1 MTSNIERPVAAA
13 TAEAATEPAQRPNSQ
28 SEDDL
33 VIVGIGASAGGL
45 EALRGLLA
53 GLPTDANI
61 AYVIAQHLHPTHRS
75 MLIDLLRTHTE
86 LEVVEAKNRAPLRA
100 GRVYV
105 TPPGR
110 NVSVANG
117 RMKLTKTSRE
127 IGPKPSVDHFFT
139 ALAED
144 VGERAVGIILSGTG
158 SDGALGVRA
167 IKAHGGF
174 TMAQA
179 VESAKFDGMPH
190 AAINTGDVD
199 LVLPPHRIGPELR
212 DLLKHPRSVP
222 LPFPEENTLSEV
234 QRILQLLLT
243 RTGCDFSDYKPN
255 TLNRRIQRRMAI
267 HKLPQLS
274 EYLRYVEASPKEAWD
289 LARDILVSVTAFF
302 RDPEAFQALEKAL
315 GAILSRKARGD
326 QIRIWVPG
334 CATGEEAYSIAIL
347 LDKLLRSQSSGVSVQ
362 IFGTDLDENAIL
374 HARRG
379 VYPSTSLA
387 GVDPALRKR
396 CFVSVQNA
404 HQVVKPIRE
413 LVVFA
418 RHDLVKDPPF
428 SHLDLVSCRNVLI
441 YFNSRLQQRIIP
453 LFHQVIEPNGYLL
466 LGKSESIIAFSEL
479 FEVVDRKWKLF
490 LRRPETRS
498 TAQGHDYQPYRIP
511 INPQSAR
518 RKREQRHSMQ
528 EIINHAIA
536 DAYAPLAVLIDE
548 RMQVRHVRGD
558 ISAYLR
564 LSAGD
569 LDLNIINLA
578 RDEIRGDLRTLLYRV
593 TRDHAPLKSRR
604 LHIGSSSNVIRL
616 SLHARPVRM
625 SDEEGWLIAVI
636 FQEEFGDDAQETD
649 IPVVDLS
656 EDARIAE
663 LEKEVTDTREQL
675 QTTVEELETT
685 NEELQ
690 SINEELQSAN
700 EELHSANEELETS
713 NEELQSANEEL
724 HALNEALQIKS
735 AELTITSA
743 DIANVLR
750 NIGFPM
756 LVVDRDLRVTRAT
769 PAAEQLFDLA
779 SILSRPVVTGVPS
792 TVNLPGLRSELLQVM
807 ETGHAIESELVHGTT
822 VYWRRIL
829 PYYAEEGQTAGALL
843 MFLDRTP
850 LHTAEQALRERE
862 GYLSAILNNYL
873 YGIISIDETGCI
885 ESFNAA
891 AERILGYRAS
901 EVIGQNVA
909 MLMPSPERDQHSDYI
924 RHYIETGESRI
935 MGKSRRVVALNKAGN
950 SITIDLTL
958 TEWKESGRRS
968 FIGLIYAPDEQVI
981 LPPSP
986 TPH

>member
-1 MTSNIERPVAAA
+1 MTTDTEGLHPA
-13 TAEAATEPAQRPNSQ
+13 TAAEPAAKQSARRSSQ
-28 SEDDL
+28 IDDDL

-45 EALRGLLA
+45 EALRGLLS
-53 GLPTDANI
+53 GLPTDVNI

-75 MLIDLLRTHTE
+75 MLIDLLRSHTK
-86 LEVVEAKNRAPLRA
+86 LEVVEAKNREPVCA

-110 NVSVANG
+110 NVSIANG

-127 IGPKPSVDHFFT
+127 VGPKPSVDQFFT
-139 ALAED
+139 ALAEN

-179 VESAKFDGMPH
+179 IESAKFHGMPH

-212 DLLKHPRSVP
+212 DLLKHPRSAP
-222 LPFPEENTLSEV
+222 LPLPEDDTLGDV
-234 QRILQLLLT
+234 QRILRLLLT

-267 HKLPQLS
+267 HKLAELG
-274 EYLRYVEASPKEAWD
+274 EYLRYVEESPKEAWD
-289 LARDILVSVTAFF
+289 LGRDILVSVTAFF
-302 RDPEAFQALEKAL
+302 RDPEAFQVLEKAL
-315 GAILSRKARGD
+315 VAILEKKERGG
-326 QIRIWVPG
+326 QIRVWVPG

-347 LDKLLRSQSSGVSVQ
+347 LDKLLRSRPRGLSVQ

-379 VYPSTSLA
+379 VYPITSLA
-387 GVDPALRKR
+387 GIDPALRKR
-396 CFVSVQNA
+396 CFISTQSA
-404 HQVVKPIRE
+404 YQVIKPIRE
-413 LVVFA
+413 MVVFA

-428 SHLDLVSCRNVLI
+428 SHLDLITCRNVLI

-466 LGKSESIIAFSEL
+466 LGKSESIVAFSEL
-479 FEVVDRKWKLF
+479 FEQVDRKWRLF
-490 LRRPETRS
+490 RRRPETS
-498 TAQGHDYQPYRIP
+498 SSAPGHDYHPYRIP
-511 INPQSAR
+511 ISAPTAT

-569 LDLNIINLA
+569 LDLNIVNLA
-578 RDEIRGDLRTLLYRV
+578 RDELRTDLRTLLYRV
-593 TRDHAPLKSRR
+593 SRDHTPLKSRR
-604 LHIGSSSNVIRL
+604 LQVGTGPNVVRL

-625 SDEEGWLIAVI
+625 SEEEGWLIAVI
-636 FQEEFGDDAQETD
+636 FQEELGDDIQEAD
-649 IPVVDLS
+649 VPVVDLS

-724 HALNEALQIKS
+724 HTLNEALQIKS
-735 AELTITSA
+735 AEVAMTSA
-743 DIANVLR
+743 DIENVLKS
-750 NIGFPM
+750 IGFPM
-756 LVVDRDLRVTRAT
+756 LVVDRDLRITRAT
-769 PAAEQLFDLA
+769 PTADQLFDLS

-792 TVNLPGLRSELLQVM
+792 TVSLPGLRSELLQVM
-807 ETGHAIESELVHGTT
+807 ETDQPLESELVQGNTI
-822 VYWRRIL
+822 YWKRIL
-829 PYYAEEGQTAGALL
+829 PYYAEEGEIVGAIL
-843 MFLDRTP
+843 MFLDQTS
-850 LHTAEQALRERE
+850 LHTAEKALRERE
-862 GYLSAILNNYL
+862 SYLAAILNNYL
-873 YGIISIDETGCI
+873 YGIISINETGCI
-885 ESFNAA
+885 ESFNVA
-891 AERILGYRAS
+891 AERIFGYRAS
-901 EVIGQNVA
+901 EAIGQNVNLLLPA
-909 MLMPSPERDQHSDYI
+909 PERDRHSGYI
-924 RHYIETGESRI
+924 QRYLKTGESHI
-935 MGKSRRVVALNKAGN
+935 MGKSRRVVASNKAGKH
-950 SITIDLTL
+950 ITIHLTL
-958 TEWKESGRRS
+958 TEWKEGGRRS
-968 FIGLIYAPDEQVI
+968 FIGLIYAPDEQII

>member
-1 MTSNIERPVAAA
+1 
-13 TAEAATEPAQRPNSQ
+13 
-28 SEDDL
+28 
-33 VIVGIGASAGGL
+33 
-45 EALRGLLA
+45 
-53 GLPTDANI
+53 
-61 AYVIAQHLHPTHRS
+61 
-75 MLIDLLRTHTE
+75 MLIDLLRAHTK
-86 LEVVEAKNRAPLRA
+86 LEVMEAKNREPLRA

-110 NVSVANG
+110 NVSIANG
-117 RMKLTKTSRE
+117 RVKLTKTSRE
-127 IGPKPSVDHFFT
+127 VGPKPSVDQFFT

-144 VGERAVGIILSGTG
+144 MGERAVGIILSGTG

-179 VESAKFDGMPH
+179 IESAKFDGMPH

-212 DLLKHPRSVP
+212 DLLKHPRSAP
-222 LPFPEENTLSEV
+222 LPFPEEDTLGDV
-234 QRILQLLLT
+234 QRILRLLLT

-267 HKLPQLS
+267 HKVTQLS

-289 LARDILVSVTAFF
+289 LGRDILVSVTAFF
-302 RDPEAFQALEKAL
+302 RDPEAFQVLEKAL
-315 GAILSRKARGD
+315 VSILDGKERGD

-347 LDKLLRSQSSGVSVQ
+347 LDKLLRSRGTGVSVQ

-379 VYPSTSLA
+379 VYPITSLG

-396 CFVSVQNA
+396 CFLSIQNA
-404 HQVVKPIRE
+404 YQVVKPIRE
-413 LVVFA
+413 MVVFA

-428 SHLDLVSCRNVLI
+428 SHLDLISCRNVLI

-466 LGKSESIIAFSEL
+466 LGKSESIVAFSEL
-479 FEVVDRKWKLF
+479 FEQIDRKWKLF
-490 LRRPETRS
+490 QRRPETFNS
-498 TAQGHDYQPYRIP
+498 AQGHDYQPYRIP
-511 INPQSAR
+511 TTTPSTRQ
-518 RKREQRHSMQ
+518 KREQRHSMQ

-569 LDLNIINLA
+569 LDLNIVNLA
-578 RDEIRGDLRTLLYRV
+578 RDELRTDLRTLLYRV
-593 TRDHAPLKSRR
+593 TRDHTPLKSRR
-604 LHIGSSSNVIRL
+604 LQIGTNSNVVRL

-625 SDEEGWLIAVI
+625 SEEEGWLIAVI
-636 FQEEFGDDAQETD
+636 FQEEVGDDTQEGD
-649 IPVVDLS
+649 VPVVDLS

-724 HALNEALQIKS
+724 HTLNEALQLKS
-735 AELTITSA
+735 AEVAMTSA
-743 DIANVLR
+743 DIENVLKS
-750 NIGFPM
+750 IGFPM
-756 LVVDRDLRVTRAT
+756 LVVDRDLRITRAT
-769 PAAEQLFDLA
+769 PAADQLFDLS

-792 TVNLPGLRSELLQVM
+792 TISLPGLRSELLQVM
-807 ETGHAIESELVHGTT
+807 ETGHVLESELMQGRT

-829 PYYAEEGQTAGALL
+829 PYYSEDGEIAGAIL
-843 MFLDRTP
+843 MFLDRTS
-850 LHTAEQALRERE
+850 LHTAEKTLRERE
-862 GYLSAILNNYL
+862 SYLAAILNNYL

-891 AERILGYRAS
+891 AERIFGYPAS
-901 EVIGQNVA
+901 EAIGQNVA
-909 MLMPSPERDQHSDYI
+909 MLLPSPEREQHSGYI
-924 RHYIETGESRI
+924 QRYIKTGESHI
-935 MGKSRRVVALNKAGN
+935 MGKSRRVVGLSKTGKR
-950 SITIDLTL
+950 ITLHLTL
-958 TEWKESGRRS
+958 TEWKEGGRRS
-968 FIGLIYAPDEQVI
+968 FIGLVYAPDEQVV

>member
-1 MTSNIERPVAAA
+1 MTTDTERPHPITAA
-13 TAEAATEPAQRPNSQ
+13 EPAAKQPVRRSNQ
-28 SEDDL
+28 VDDNL
-33 VIVGIGASAGGL
+33 IIVGIGASAGGL
-45 EALRGLLA
+45 EALRGLLS
-53 GLPTDANI
+53 GLPTDVNI

-75 MLIDLLRTHTE
+75 MLIDLLRAHTK
-86 LEVVEAKNRAPLRA
+86 LEVVEAKNREPVCA

-105 TPPGR
+105 TPPGC
-110 NVSVANG
+110 NVSIANG

-127 IGPKPSVDHFFT
+127 VGPKPSVDQFFT
-139 ALAED
+139 ALAEN

-179 VESAKFDGMPH
+179 IESAKFDGMPH

-212 DLLKHPRSVP
+212 DLLKHPRSAP
-222 LPFPEENTLSEV
+222 LPLPEDDTLCNV
-234 QRILQLLLT
+234 QRILRLLLT

-255 TLNRRIQRRMAI
+255 TLHRRIQRRMAI
-267 HKLPQLS
+267 HKVAQLS
-274 EYLRYVEASPKEAWD
+274 EYLRYVEESPKEAWD
-289 LARDILVSVTAFF
+289 LGRDILVSVTAFF
-302 RDPEAFQALEKAL
+302 RDPEAFQVLEKAL
-315 GAILSRKARGD
+315 AVILDRKNRSD
-326 QIRIWVPG
+326 QIRVWIPG

-347 LDKLLRSQSSGVSVQ
+347 LDKLLRSRPRSVSVQ

-379 VYPSTSLA
+379 VYPIASLA
-387 GVDPALRKR
+387 GIDPALRKR
-396 CFVSVQNA
+396 CFISVQNA
-404 HQVVKPIRE
+404 YQVIKPIRE
-413 LVVFA
+413 MVVFA

-428 SHLDLVSCRNVLI
+428 SHLDLISCRNVLI

-466 LGKSESIIAFSEL
+466 LGKSESIVAFSEL
-479 FEVVDRKWKLF
+479 FEQVDRKWRLF
-490 LRRPETRS
+490 RRRAERFS
-498 TAQGHDYQPYRIP
+498 SAQGYDYHPYPIP
-511 INPQSAR
+511 ITTPTAR
-518 RKREQRHSMQ
+518 RKGEQRHSMQ

-569 LDLNIINLA
+569 LDLNIVNLA
-578 RDEIRGDLRTLLYRV
+578 REELRTDLRTLLYRV
-593 TRDHAPLKSRR
+593 SRDHTPLKSRR
-604 LHIGSSSNVIRL
+604 LQLGTGSNVVRL

-625 SDEEGWLIAVI
+625 SEEEGWLIAII
-636 FQEEFGDDAQETD
+636 FQEELGDDIQEGD
-649 IPVVDLS
+649 VPRVDLC

-700 EELHSANEELETS
+700 EELETS

-724 HALNEALQIKS
+724 HTLNEALQLKS
-735 AELTITSA
+735 AEVAMTSA
-743 DIANVLR
+743 DIENVLKS
-750 NIGFPM
+750 IGFPM
-756 LVVDRDLRVTRAT
+756 LVVDRDLRITRAT
-769 PAAEQLFDLA
+769 PAADQLFDLS

-792 TVNLPGLRSELLQVM
+792 TISLPGLRSELLQVM
-807 ETGHAIESELVHGTT
+807 ETDRTLESELVQGKT
-822 VYWRRIL
+822 VYWKRIL
-829 PYYAEEGQTAGALL
+829 PYYAEEGEIVGAIL
-843 MFLDRTP
+843 MFLNQTP
-850 LHTAEQALRERE
+850 LHTAEKALRERE
-862 GYLSAILNNYL
+862 SYLAAILNNYL

-891 AERILGYRAS
+891 AERIFGYRAS
-901 EVIGQNVA
+901 EAIGQNVG
-909 MLMPSPERDQHSDYI
+909 MLLPSSERDQHAGYI
-924 RHYIETGESRI
+924 QRYIETGKPHI
-935 MGKSRRVVALNKAGN
+935 MGKSRRVVASNKAGKR
-950 SITIDLTL
+950 ITIHLTL
-958 TEWKESGRRS
+958 TEWKEGGRRS
-968 FIGLIYAPDEQVI
+968 LIGLIYAPDEQII

-986 TPH
+986 AQH